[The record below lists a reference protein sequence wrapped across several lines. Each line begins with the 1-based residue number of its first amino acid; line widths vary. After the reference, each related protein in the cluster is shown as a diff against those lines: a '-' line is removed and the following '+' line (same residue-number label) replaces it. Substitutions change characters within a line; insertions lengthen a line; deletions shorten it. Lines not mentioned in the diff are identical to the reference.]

1 MMIKPINSFN
11 HDNFILN
18 NKKIMYKIKIM
29 NNFCK
34 LKNECLKIVRVVF
47 KK

>member
-1 MMIKPINSFN
+1 MIKPIKSLN

-18 NKKIMYKIKIM
+18 NKKIMYKIKKM